1 MQNVNLQQRN
11 EPIPTYPT
19 FNPLTHIPPS
29 YDLYG
34 HQIPINRNKVQ
45 YNILSE
51 KEDIKTPWDSTNPL
65 SQSTPMTRTKL
76 LELRKKE
83 NIPDISYD
91 LDGDGYVGGRDYVLS
106 KRFDVDGDGK
116 LNAIEKKNAL
126 EAIKNGVEREYVWN
140 LENQGGKRYF
150 RILQKRGK
158 IIDAENFVPL
168 QESYPKH
175 PISFKEPKNG
185 VHTLNELK
193 EYRKNKTKEE
203 ISEKVK
209 KFHKEHSANSN
220 NNLINENNYYFPEM
234 KEKPKYSSIN
244 DIRDELHKE
253 ARKKVGLNENE
264 SDIKNYDLSPT
275 LKYVYSPKHKTKGDI
290 KKDLIKE
297 SQEISKIL
305 NSRKHLNEIERLKQR
320 EDEIFNKLFQSEEGF
335 TLTKL
340 KEQRR
345 LELNKYNLKT
355 FAHRPR
361 GVHGHELPKFSAN
374 ENTKEFWKLR
384 EGYVENPKHKS
395 QLEYLQE
402 IKYWKKP
409 EELLLSEHRD
419 YIEPKR
425 EKRAFTLPNK
435 VKDDITP
442 NINHINFYKGFDP
455 SYVKPIDYKVRSVH
469 RYRWTSLMD
478 KFLSGKFKSGR
489 LFEALENEDKKKE
502 AENAKKIKKEEIKET
517 KEDEKNKVNVEI
529 PPEKPL
535 FQKFGSK
542 EGINLTSSTEVRNKG
557 F

>member
-1 MQNVNLQQRN
+1 MQNDYSQFRN
-11 EPIPTYPT
+11 DHLPTAPT

-34 HQIPINRNKVQ
+34 HQIPINRKMQ
-45 YNILSE
+45 KYNILSE
-51 KEDIKTPWDSTNPL
+51 KENLKTPWDTSNPL
-65 SQSTPMTRTKL
+65 TQSTPMTRTKL

-116 LNAIEKKNAL
+116 LNEKEKKTAL
-126 EAIKNGVEREYVWN
+126 EAINNGVEREYVWN
-140 LENQGGKRYF
+140 LENQGGKRAF

-175 PISFKEPKNG
+175 PISFKEPKNCIY
-185 VHTLNELK
+185 TLKELK

-209 KFHKEHSANSN
+209 KFQKENIPDKLLDPN
-220 NNLINENNYYFPEM
+220 NFYIFDK
-234 KEKPKYSSIN
+234 KEKPVYSSIN
-244 DIRDELHKE
+244 DIKSKIHKE

-264 SDIKNYDLSPT
+264 SDIKNYDLAPS
-275 LKYVYSPKHKTKGDI
+275 LNYVYSPKHKTKEDI
-290 KKDLIKE
+290 KKDFIKE

-320 EDEIFNKLFQSEEGF
+320 EDEIFNKLYQSDEGF

-345 LELNKYNLKT
+345 MKLNEYNLKT
-355 FAHRPR
+355 FSEHPK
-361 GVHGHELPKFSAN
+361 GVHGHELPKFSKN

-384 EGYVENPKHKS
+384 EGFVENPKHSS
-395 QLEYLQE
+395 QLEYLQG

-409 EELLLSEHRD
+409 EELLLDEHRD

-425 EKRAFTLPNK
+425 EKRAITLPNK
-435 VKDDITP
+435 IKDITP
-442 NINHINFYKGFDP
+442 SVNKINFYKGFDP
-455 SYVKPIDYKVRSVH
+455 YYVKPVDYKVRSVH
-469 RYRWTSLMD
+469 KYRWTSLMD
-478 KFLSGKFKSGR
+478 KFLSGKFRSGR

-502 AENAKKIKKEEIKET
+502 MEKSDKMKKEENEQIKE
-517 KEDEKNKVNVEI
+517 EEINKVKVEI

-535 FQKFGSK
+535 FQKFGSN
-542 EGINLTSSTEVRNKG
+542 EGITLTSSTEVRNKG

>member
-116 LNAIEKKNAL
+116 LNEIEKKNAL

-158 IIDAENFVPL
+158 IIDAENFIPL

-209 KFHKEHSANSN
+209 KFHKEHSTNSN
-220 NNLINENNYYFPEM
+220 NNLLNENNYYFPEM

-244 DIRDELHKE
+244 DIRNELHKE

>member
-1 MQNVNLQQRN
+1 MQNNFNGQRN
-11 EPIPTYPT
+11 DYIPTAPT

-34 HQIPINRNKVQ
+34 HEIPVNRNKIK

-51 KEDIKTPWDSTNPL
+51 KENLKTPWDSSNPL
-65 SQSTPMTRTKL
+65 TQSTPMTRTKL
-76 LELRKKE
+76 LQLRKKE

-106 KRFDVDGDGK
+106 KRFDLDGDGK
-116 LNAIEKKNAL
+116 LNDIEKKNAL

-140 LENQGGKRYF
+140 LENQGGKRAF

-158 IIDAENFVPL
+158 IIDAENFIPL

-175 PISFKEPKNG
+175 PISFRDPKNG
-185 VHTLNELK
+185 IHTLNELK

-203 ISEKVK
+203 INEKVK
-209 KFHKEHSANSN
+209 KFQKENAPSN
-220 NNLINENNYYFPEM
+220 NKLLNENNFYFSAQ
-234 KEKPKYSSIN
+234 KEKPLYSSIN
-244 DIRDELHKE
+244 DIKDKLHKE

-264 SDIKNYDLSPT
+264 SDLKNPDLAPT
-275 LKYVYSPKHKTKGDI
+275 LNYIYSPKHKTKEDI

-305 NSRKHLNEIERLKQR
+305 NSRRHLNEVERLKQR
-320 EDEIFNKLFQSEEGF
+320 EDEIFDKLFQSEDGF

-345 LELNKYNLKT
+345 LKLNEYNLKT
-355 FAHRPR
+355 FSEHPK
-361 GVHGHELPKFSAN
+361 GVHGQELPKFSSH

-384 EGYVENPKHKS
+384 EGYVENPKHQS
-395 QLEYLQE
+395 QLEYLQG

-409 EELLLSEHRD
+409 EELLLNEHRD
-419 YIEPKR
+419 YIEPKGQ
-425 EKRAFTLPNK
+425 KRAVTLPNK
-435 VKDDITP
+435 RKEEITP
-442 NINHINFYKGFDP
+442 SVNHINFYKGFDP
-455 SYVKPIDYKVRSVH
+455 YYVKPVEYKVKSVH
-469 RYRWTSLMD
+469 KYRWTSLMD

-502 AENAKKIKKEEIKET
+502 
-517 KEDEKNKVNVEI
+517 DDKNKVIEDI

-542 EGINLTSSTEVRNKG
+542 DSVNLTSSTEVRYKG

>member
-116 LNAIEKKNAL
+116 LNEIEKKNAL

-234 KEKPKYSSIN
+234 KEKPKYSSIK

-435 VKDDITP
+435 IKDDITP
-442 NINHINFYKGFDP
+442 NINQINFYKGFDP
-455 SYVKPIDYKVRSVH
+455 SYVKPIEYKVRSVH
-469 RYRWTSLMD
+469 KYRWTSLMD

-502 AENAKKIKKEEIKET
+502 MENSNKMKKEEMKET
-517 KEDEKNKVNVEI
+517 KEDEKNKVNIDI

-542 EGINLTSSTEVRNKG
+542 EGINLTASTEVRNKG

>member
-116 LNAIEKKNAL
+116 LNEIEKKNAL

-425 EKRAFTLPNK
+425 EKRAVTLPNK

-442 NINHINFYKGFDP
+442 NINQINFYKGFDP

>member
-11 EPIPTYPT
+11 EPIPKYPT

-116 LNAIEKKNAL
+116 LNEIEKKNAL

-209 KFHKEHSANSN
+209 KFHKEHSTNSN

-234 KEKPKYSSIN
+234 KEKPKYSSIK

-435 VKDDITP
+435 IKDDITP
-442 NINHINFYKGFDP
+442 NINQINFYKGFDP

>member
-1 MQNVNLQQRN
+1 MQNANLQNRN
-11 EPIPTYPT
+11 DHIPRYPT

-29 YDLYG
+29 YDIYG
-34 HQIPINRNKVQ
+34 HEIPIKRNKLQ

-51 KEDIKTPWDSTNPL
+51 KEDIKTPWDTSNPL
-65 SQSTPMTRTKL
+65 TQSTPMTRTKL
-76 LELRKKE
+76 LEQRKKE

-106 KRFDVDGDGK
+106 KRFDLDGDGK
-116 LNAIEKKNAL
+116 LNEIEKKNAL

-140 LENQGGKRYF
+140 LENQGGKRAF

-175 PISFKEPKNG
+175 PISFREPKNG
-185 VHTLNELK
+185 VHTLSELK
-193 EYRKNKTKEE
+193 EFRKNKTKEE
-203 ISEKVK
+203 FNEKVK
-209 KFHKEHSANSN
+209 KYQQENSPNNN
-220 NNLINENNYYFPEM
+220 NNLFNENNYYFPEN

-244 DIRDELHKE
+244 DIKNKLHKE

-264 SDIKNYDLSPT
+264 SDLKNYNLAPT
-275 LKYVYSPKHKTKGDI
+275 LNYVYSPKHKTKEDI

-305 NSRKHLNEIERLKQR
+305 NSRKHLNEVERLKQR

-345 LELNKYNLKT
+345 LQLHKYNLKT
-355 FAHRPR
+355 FAEHPK
-361 GVHGHELPKFSAN
+361 GVHGHELPKFSTS
-374 ENTKEFWKLR
+374 EKTKEFWKLR

-395 QLEYLQE
+395 QLEYLEE

-409 EELLLSEHRD
+409 EELLLNEHRD
-419 YIEPKR
+419 YIEPKG

-435 VKDDITP
+435 IKDEITP

-455 SYVKPIDYKVRSVH
+455 SYVKPIEYKVRSVH
-469 RYRWTSLMD
+469 KYRWTSLMD

-502 AENAKKIKKEEIKET
+502 MENRNKIKQEDIKEKIET
-517 KEDEKNKVNVEI
+517 DKNKEIVDI

-542 EGINLTSSTEVRNKG
+542 EGITLTSSTEVRYKG

>member
-1 MQNVNLQQRN
+1 MQNVNLQQTN

-116 LNAIEKKNAL
+116 LNEIEKKNAL

-209 KFHKEHSANSN
+209 KFHKEHSTNSN
-220 NNLINENNYYFPEM
+220 NNLLNENNYYFPEM

-442 NINHINFYKGFDP
+442 NINQINFYKGFDP